1 MIIITTPRL
10 IGELGR
16 HLGRTGRGSNK
27 QVIIRD
33 DLIRDAPVDTT
44 LALRM
49 MAALAR
55 RNRRV
60 KRDIVHIK
68 IAPKVPLSPEA
79 LERVL
84 KVIEEEYGVPFDAPR
99 HIVEHRKGDRAPH
112 FHVNYSMVVP
122 GTGKALRFTRSA
134 ERDEM
139 VARRLEIELGEGLTP
154 SLRVERVAELLRER
168 DLPELAAIAATG
180 PVAEKGLSRSKSE
193 RQQAVRLE
201 ADPDLIEARL
211 LEAWR
216 RTGKD
221 LRKLPIE
228 LEKLGFRLAA
238 GDKLVA
244 GVPLVRLID
253 TETLLAVSLLRS
265 LNRVRKATG
274 DRAPVQEPELGAIV
288 GQLPPEAALKADLR
302 QGAMQRSAADLLC
315 EFDWLIAETQADGDR
330 EAASK
335 AAKGR
340 SRVASRLTAEEL
352 RDLSERQQLVRSRYR
367 QRDRIRR
374 ARVNRAF
381 IAAKLFA
388 SREVRKAAFY
398 VVAIGVLATGAGLI
412 PALAAGGIAVASL
425 PSYLGAKRVRAAA
438 DQAALQERAEMAK
451 AIHLESQRFFRERAV
466 ARRVAE
472 QQRRAREE
480 RMRVAQASRQ
490 QMARAQQIRRQQD
503 QIRRKQQLAEM
514 EAMARRRADKNTG
527 LGTGQGGQGPVRVGQ
542 AARTRATLRQ
552 SRGRGGVE
560 R

>member
-33 DLIRDAPVDTT
+33 DLIRDTPVDTT

-68 IAPKVPLSPEA
+68 IAPKVPLTPEA

-84 KVIEEEYGVPFDAPR
+84 QVIEEEYGIPFDAPR
-99 HIVEHRKGDRAPH
+99 HLVEHRKGDRAPH
-112 FHVNYSMVVP
+112 FHVNYSMIVP

-180 PVAEKGLSRSKSE
+180 PVAEKGLSRSKAE
-193 RQQAVRLE
+193 RQQARRLE
-201 ADPDLIEARL
+201 ADPDLIDARL

-216 RTGKD
+216 RTGGD
-221 LRKLPIE
+221 LRMLPVE

-253 TETLLAVSLLRS
+253 TEKLFATSLVRD
-265 LNRVRKATG
+265 LNRVRKASG
-274 DRAPVQEPELGAIV
+274 DSARIQEPELGAAV
-288 GQLPPEAALKADLR
+288 GPLPLEETVKADLR
-302 QGAMQRSAADLLC
+302 RDAMQRSAADLLG
-315 EFDWLIAETQADGDR
+315 EFDRLIAETRADGR
-330 EAASK
+330 REEAAK
-335 AAKGR
+335 AAGGR
-340 SRVASRLTAEEL
+340 ARIAAKLTADEL
-352 RDLSERQQLVRSRYR
+352 GDLRERQKLVRDHYR

-381 IAAKLFA
+381 VAAKLFA
-388 SREVRKAAFY
+388 TREVRKAAFY
-398 VVAIGVLATGAGLI
+398 LVAVGVLATGAGLI
-412 PALAAGGIAVASL
+412 PALAAAGIAVASL
-425 PSYLGAKRVRAAA
+425 PSYLGAKRARAAA
-438 DQAALQERAEMAK
+438 DQAALQDRAEMAK

-466 ARRVAE
+466 ARRVAD
-472 QQRRAREE
+472 QQHRAREE
-480 RMRVAQASRQ
+480 RFRAAQASRQ
-490 QMARAQQIRRQQD
+490 RMAQADQLRRHEERMLRQRQRAD
-503 QIRRKQQLAEM
+503 M
-514 EAMARRRADKNTG
+514 DAMARKRADQTAR
-527 LGTGQGGQGPVRVGQ
+527 LVPRLGGQDPGSVGQ
-542 AARTRATLRQ
+542 APSRPVAARQRQ
-552 SRGRGGVE
+552 RGRGVE